1 MSKLFENNQVVFYD
15 DYAHHPSE
23 IKAMHELLRSRYQ
36 NRSITAIFQP
46 HLYSRT
52 RDFAKEFAE
61 VLGLFDNVWILP
73 IYPAREVPI
82 PGVSSELLLNG
93 DSRLELISKEEVLS
107 RISVKVPE
115 VLVTLGAGDIANLS
129 KSIQKL
135 LEQ

>member
-1 MSKLFENNQVVFYD
+1 
-15 DYAHHPSE
+15 
-23 IKAMHELLRSRYQ
+23 MHQLLRSRYQ
-36 NRSITAIFQP
+36 DRSITAIFQP

-52 RDFAKEFAE
+52 RDFANEFTE

-82 PGVSSELLLNG
+82 QGVSSELLLNG
-93 DSRLELISKEEVLS
+93 DSSLELISKEEVLS
-107 RISVKVPE
+107 RISVKAPE